1 MRYYARKEKI
11 LEKEVITVNVN
22 IENIDKLKD
31 LSAKLAR
38 QCEQVY
44 KTIDDIN
51 HLDLEVKV

>member
-1 MRYYARKEKI
+1 MRCSARKEKI

>member
-1 MRYYARKEKI
+1 MRYSARKENEM
-11 LEKEVITVNVN
+11 EKEVITVNVN

>member
-1 MRYYARKEKI
+1 M
-11 LEKEVITVNVN
+11 EKEVITVNVN